1 MEGKRKY
8 FVLVL
13 FLLLA
18 LMIFAFANPI
28 TEDGKD
34 FQDNSNDETEQVEKP
49 EIIVDSEKED
59 NNNNNYVPVVRP
71 VQPMQPVQN
80 ETTTENTQE
89 DEIDTTYE
97 DALAAVEYAEATY
110 KAEDVEKAKELVN
123 KVTDTTKKGELEDR
137 LAEVEA
143 GIEVMELIEELE
155 YQVGK
160 ATEREDIVSA
170 KDYRDENEVA
180 KKLDT
185 LTNEEVKEALKER
198 LDKVNEYLDDETAP
212 VVNIKDKDIFTEDV
226 EITVEDENDVTITL
240 TKDEQAL
247 EDTSKT
253 SGDGIYTLTVIDK
266 SFNETKVTF
275 TVDGTKPVF
284 NGLEDGKHYEE
295 ITIDV
300 EDLTTT
306 GIMISQDYQ
315 PEILIQN
322 GTTIAIE
329 GTFTLTATDEA
340 GNSNTI
346 TVVVDKNAP
355 TIERTS
361 DVEYPT
367 ADEKVTIKD
376 RYLNTVVVEGPEQ
389 EGTYTEFTVDENK
402 ENGTIEFT
410 FTKEGTY
417 KVTATDTIGNVTE
430 ETFTIDK
437 TAPIINGF
445 ETNKYYYNTT
455 IKPELIEANIES
467 YTLNGEEYDGKEIT
481 EDGHYVLVAT
491 DKAGFTTTV
500 KFAID
505 TTAPTITGIDKDFIN
520 KTVTPVIE
528 DENLAYVTINKLPYI
543 PGTPIFLYGKYELVA
558 YDKAGNSTTV
568 KFTLDNIKPKVLLLD
583 RIEYISGKYLPIK
596 PVILEQYI
604 DTIVVKK
611 NGVVIPY
618 EKGQQLTDDATYEIT
633 VTDKAG
639 NTETVTFTMDSVSPT
654 AMVKPAQLGV
664 VSKLD
669 LNNLEVVD
677 SLDDLNFALLNKDI
691 LLTEDAEFFL
701 FKKNKDINV
710 LDKNIPIYKP
720 VAMSE
725 DKVIDEEGEYYL
737 VAYDKAYNVT
747 AIAFTVDRSAPIINA
762 KDGEF
767 YKSLTLNVE
776 DANLSSITVKKKGVS
791 VGAIVENGY
800 VIDKDGTYTITAKD
814 IIGEKELEENY
825 KEHITTVTIHID
837 TKTPTANVVEGGI
850 YKKVTVNVKDEHL
863 KSVTIN
869 GKEYDGKEIDEK
881 GTYKLVAKDKANN
894 KLEVEFEIDP
904 TPITI
909 TGVTNKELYNTDKK
923 VTVTARDEN
932 AKILLNGTETAK
944 EFTVNKEGKHT
955 IKVTDKWGNEES
967 VTFTLDKTP
976 ATINNP
982 FDGLNVEVGAAKDS
996 SKEVEALVEDNHD
1009 ADRYLKPTVKHSVKG
1024 NMGELSSIPTTADYV
1039 GEYTLTY
1046 NTKDAAGNI
1055 SETLEV
1061 KVSVVIKDYVVKFVD
1076 VDNNNFKYTYGDAIS
1091 PYKVT
1096 IYSAA
1101 LGKNVDYEAKDVTFS
1116 VEGNK
1121 TLKYVGTYKVTATVN
1136 GTKFPGVTAES
1147 QVFTIVQ
1154 KEVEVAFTKTNGTTT
1169 LDQYEYDGKK
1179 DPFTATITSGLIN
1192 DDTAT
1197 VEVTYDTTT
1206 FDAGSQYT
1214 ATANIIDNNN
1224 YKVKNADYNFKVTKA
1239 TATVVINSKDDIQ
1252 ITNNEGKEIEESVKI
1267 NTITDVATGT
1277 AKGGIAYGKY
1287 EIKQEKKY
1295 NVGFTIIDV
1304 VSTNT
1309 NNVTI
1314 ETVPTKGV
1322 ESLDNITQ
1330 SLNNI
1335 KSSIE
1340 SNSVYK
1346 IIKRLAPELSITL
1359 EEDVTDNLNKK
1370 IVEVET
1376 KGYSKLFVD
1385 TPIEV
1390 K

>member
-1 MEGKRKY
+1 MESKRKY

-28 TEDGKD
+28 VEETTDFKDSDNKTE
-34 FQDNSNDETEQVEKP
+34 EVEKP
-49 EIIVDSEKED
+49 EVIIDTDKED
-59 NNNNNYVPVVRP
+59 NNNYVPVVRP
-71 VQPMQPVQN
+71 VQPVQKE
-80 ETTTENTQE
+80 ETTEEKE

-110 KAEDVEKAKELVN
+110 KVEDVEKAKELVN

-143 GIEVMELIEELE
+143 GIEVMELIKELE
-155 YQVGK
+155 YQVAK
-160 ATEREDIVSA
+160 AKERKDIVSA
-170 KDYRDENEVA
+170 KDYRDEKEVA
-180 KKLDT
+180 KKLEA
-185 LTNEEVKEALKER
+185 LTNEEVKEALQER
-198 LDKVNEYLDDETAP
+198 LDKVNKYLDDETAP
-212 VVNIKDKDIFTEDV
+212 KVNINDKDVFTEDV

-361 DVEYPT
+361 EVEYPT

-455 IKPELIEANIES
+455 IKPELIEANIAS
-467 YTLNGEEYDGKEIT
+467 YTLNGKEYDGKEIT

-639 NTETVTFTMDSVSPT
+639 NTETVTFTMDSVSPA

-664 VSKLD
+664 VSELD
-669 LNNLEVVD
+669 LNNKTIIED
-677 SLDDLNFALLNKDI
+677 FDDLLSVIQNPELLNKDI
-691 LLTEDAEFFL
+691 LLSEDAEFFL
-701 FKKNKDINV
+701 FKKSKNITI

-720 VAMSE
+720 VAMPE

-747 AIAFTVDRSAPIINA
+747 AIAFTVDRSAPIINGLEEG
-762 KDGEF
+762 KV
-767 YKSLTLNVE
+767 YYNKPVT
-776 DANLSSITVKKKGVS
+776 ITVTE
-791 VGAIVENGY
+791 ANPY
-800 VIDKDGTYTITAKD
+800 LNM
-814 IIGEKELEENY
+814 IGQDA
-825 KEHITTVTIHID
+825 TVTVS
-837 TKTPTANVVEGGI
+837 KTGI
-850 YKKVTVNVKDEHL
+850 LSK
-863 KSVTIN
+863 
-869 GKEYDGKEIDEK
+869 
-881 GTYKLVAKDKANN
+881 TYKAN
-894 KLEVEFEIDP
+894 E
-904 TPITI
+904 
-909 TGVTNKELYNTDKK
+909 
-923 VTVTARDEN
+923 
-932 AKILLNGTETAK
+932 
-944 EFTVNKEGKHT
+944 
-955 IKVTDKWGNEES
+955 
-967 VTFTLDKTP
+967 TFTLDKDGEYTIKAKDIAKNETEEIKFIIDQNP
-976 ATINNP
+976 ATISVK
-982 FDGLNVEVGAAKDS
+982 FDGKTEAKPYEEVQQNTSINITATVTDANPSTDESTLNPVIYKYNNTTEKYDIVDTLSTENNEVQYKLVYTYTDAADNTATKAI
-996 SKEVEALVEDNHD
+996 EVKVVNISYSVKFD
-1009 ADRYLKPTVKHSVKG
+1009 AESYTGTFNGNKHSVPEKATFY
-1024 NMGELSSIPTTADYV
+1024 M
-1039 GEYTLTY
+1039 
-1046 NTKDAAGNI
+1046 TKD
-1055 SETLEV
+1055 TV
-1061 KVSVVIKDYVVKFVD
+1061 TTKVENAEIVYTANADMVNVG
-1076 VDNNNFKYTYGDAIS
+1076 KYTI
-1091 PYKVT
+1091 
-1096 IYSAA
+1096 
-1101 LGKNVDYEAKDVTFS
+1101 
-1116 VEGNK
+1116 
-1121 TLKYVGTYKVTATVN
+1121 TATV
-1136 GTKFPGVTAES
+1136 
-1147 QVFTIVQ
+1147 
-1154 KEVEVAFTKTNGTTT
+1154 
-1169 LDQYEYDGKK
+1169 DGK
-1179 DPFTATITSGLIN
+1179 
-1192 DDTAT
+1192 
-1197 VEVTYDTTT
+1197 
-1206 FDAGSQYT
+1206 YT
-1214 ATANIIDNNN
+1214 ATATYEIEKAELD
-1224 YKVKNADYNFKVTKA
+1224 VVFNADKTISVTFADGTDASNYVTFKYYIKKMYYFMPYYEEASTKPTSGEYYVTVSA
-1239 TATVVINSKDDIQ
+1239 TD
-1252 ITNNEGKEIEESVKI
+1252 
-1267 NTITDVATGT
+1267 
-1277 AKGGIAYGKY
+1277 
-1287 EIKQEKKY
+1287 
-1295 NVGFTIIDV
+1295 
-1304 VSTNT
+1304 
-1309 NNVTI
+1309 NVTI
-1314 ETVPTKGV
+1314 KDAADIDLTWLIDG
-1322 ESLDNITQ
+1322 LRING
-1330 SLNNI
+1330 
-1335 KSSIE
+1335 
-1340 SNSVYK
+1340 K
-1346 IIKRLAPELSITL
+1346 I
-1359 EEDVTDNLNKK
+1359 NK
-1370 IVEVET
+1370 
-1376 KGYSKLFVD
+1376 YN
-1385 TPIEV
+1385 
-1390 K
+1390 

>member
-1 MEGKRKY
+1 MESKRKY

-28 TEDGKD
+28 VEETTDFKDSDNKTE
-34 FQDNSNDETEQVEKP
+34 EVEKP
-49 EIIVDSEKED
+49 EVIIDTDKEE
-59 NNNNNYVPVVRP
+59 NNNYIPVVRP
-71 VQPMQPVQN
+71 VQKE
-80 ETTTENTQE
+80 ETTEEKE

-110 KAEDVEKAKELVN
+110 KVEDVEKAKELVN

-143 GIEVMELIEELE
+143 GIEVMELIKELE
-155 YQVGK
+155 YQVAK
-160 ATEREDIVSA
+160 ATERKDIVSA
-170 KDYRDENEVA
+170 KDYRDEKEVA
-180 KKLDT
+180 KKLEA
-185 LTNEEVKEALKER
+185 LTNEEVKEALQER
-198 LDKVNEYLDDETAP
+198 LDKVNKYLDDETAP
-212 VVNIKDKDIFTEDV
+212 KVNINDKDVFTEDV

-240 TKDEQAL
+240 TKDEQTL
-247 EDTSKT
+247 EETSKT
-253 SGDGIYTLTVIDK
+253 SGDGIYTLTVTDK

-367 ADEKVTIKD
+367 EDQKVTIKD

-455 IKPELIEANIES
+455 IKPELIETNIAS

-491 DKAGFTTTV
+491 DKAGFKTTI

-520 KTVTPVIE
+520 KTVTPIIE

-618 EKGQQLTDDATYEIT
+618 EKGQQLTDDAKYEIT

-639 NTETVTFTMDSVSPT
+639 NSETVEFTMDSVSPT

-664 VSKLD
+664 VSELD

-677 SLDDLNFALLNKDI
+677 SLDDLNLALLNKDI
-691 LLTEDAEFFL
+691 LLTEDAEFIL
-701 FKKNKDINV
+701 LKKSKDINI

-720 VAMSE
+720 LEMPA
-725 DKVIDEEGEYYL
+725 DKKISEEGEYVL
-737 VAYDKAYNVT
+737 IAYDKAYNLT
-747 AIAFTVDRSAPIINA
+747 AIQFTVDRSAPQIKGLESGKEYYNNNVTITVEEANPYKLLGQDVTVTVTKKNGLPKTYKANETFTLDKDGVYTIKA
-762 KDGEF
+762 KDIAGNETEEITF
-767 YKSLTLNVE
+767 TIDKTAPVINVDINEEVLQSETELNVVATVE
-776 DANLSSITVKKKGVS
+776 EANLTTDTNEVNPDVYVKNETTGEYDLVEENASTIDVSANKKEYKLVYTYTDKAGNTTTKEKYTKVVNIAYDLRFAQESYKAQFTGSKHDIPTAKYYMTKDGVESEVETTIEYTVSEDMINV
-791 VGAIVENGY
+791 
-800 VIDKDGTYTITAKD
+800 GTYTITATANGKTATATYE
-814 IIGEKELEENY
+814 IEKAELDVVFNDDKTISVTFADGTDASNY
-825 KEHITTVTIHID
+825 VTIKYYAWGKKQGSLFGRPIEYD
-837 TKTPTANVVEGGI
+837 AIVEVSEAPTNKM
-850 YKKVTVNVKDEHL
+850 YYVTVSATDNVKIKDAADIDL
-863 KSVTIN
+863 TRLIDGLRIN
-869 GKEYDGKEIDEK
+869 GKYHI
-881 GTYKLVAKDKANN
+881 
-894 KLEVEFEIDP
+894 
-904 TPITI
+904 
-909 TGVTNKELYNTDKK
+909 YN
-923 VTVTARDEN
+923 
-932 AKILLNGTETAK
+932 
-944 EFTVNKEGKHT
+944 
-955 IKVTDKWGNEES
+955 
-967 VTFTLDKTP
+967 
-976 ATINNP
+976 
-982 FDGLNVEVGAAKDS
+982 
-996 SKEVEALVEDNHD
+996 
-1009 ADRYLKPTVKHSVKG
+1009 
-1024 NMGELSSIPTTADYV
+1024 
-1039 GEYTLTY
+1039 
-1046 NTKDAAGNI
+1046 
-1055 SETLEV
+1055 
-1061 KVSVVIKDYVVKFVD
+1061 
-1076 VDNNNFKYTYGDAIS
+1076 
-1091 PYKVT
+1091 
-1096 IYSAA
+1096 
-1101 LGKNVDYEAKDVTFS
+1101 
-1116 VEGNK
+1116 
-1121 TLKYVGTYKVTATVN
+1121 
-1136 GTKFPGVTAES
+1136 
-1147 QVFTIVQ
+1147 
-1154 KEVEVAFTKTNGTTT
+1154 
-1169 LDQYEYDGKK
+1169 
-1179 DPFTATITSGLIN
+1179 
-1192 DDTAT
+1192 
-1197 VEVTYDTTT
+1197 
-1206 FDAGSQYT
+1206 
-1214 ATANIIDNNN
+1214 
-1224 YKVKNADYNFKVTKA
+1224 
-1239 TATVVINSKDDIQ
+1239 
-1252 ITNNEGKEIEESVKI
+1252 
-1267 NTITDVATGT
+1267 
-1277 AKGGIAYGKY
+1277 
-1287 EIKQEKKY
+1287 
-1295 NVGFTIIDV
+1295 
-1304 VSTNT
+1304 
-1309 NNVTI
+1309 
-1314 ETVPTKGV
+1314 
-1322 ESLDNITQ
+1322 
-1330 SLNNI
+1330 
-1335 KSSIE
+1335 
-1340 SNSVYK
+1340 
-1346 IIKRLAPELSITL
+1346 
-1359 EEDVTDNLNKK
+1359 
-1370 IVEVET
+1370 
-1376 KGYSKLFVD
+1376 
-1385 TPIEV
+1385 
-1390 K
+1390 

>member
-1 MEGKRKY
+1 MESKRKY

-28 TEDGKD
+28 VEETTDFKDSDNKTE
-34 FQDNSNDETEQVEKP
+34 EVEKP
-49 EIIVDSEKED
+49 EVIIDTDKED
-59 NNNNNYVPVVRP
+59 NNNYVPVVRP
-71 VQPMQPVQN
+71 VQPVQKE
-80 ETTTENTQE
+80 ETTEEKE

-110 KAEDVEKAKELVN
+110 KVEDVEKAKELVN

-143 GIEVMELIEELE
+143 GIEVMELIKELE
-155 YQVGK
+155 YQVAK
-160 ATEREDIVSA
+160 AKERKDIVSA
-170 KDYRDENEVA
+170 KDYRDEKEVA
-180 KKLDT
+180 KKLEA
-185 LTNEEVKEALKER
+185 LTNEEVKEALQER
-198 LDKVNEYLDDETAP
+198 LDKVNKYLDDETAP
-212 VVNIKDKDIFTEDV
+212 KVNINDKDVFTEDV

-367 ADEKVTIKD
+367 ADQKVTIKD

-528 DENLAYVTINKLPYI
+528 DENFAYATINKLPYI

-558 YDKAGNSTTV
+558 YDKAGNSTKV
-568 KFTLDNIKPKVLLLD
+568 NFTIDNIKPKILLLD

-639 NTETVTFTMDSVSPT
+639 NTETVEFTMDSVSP
-654 AMVKPAQLGV
+654 AAVVKPAQLGV
-664 VSKLD
+664 VSELD
-669 LNNLEVVD
+669 LNDKTIVKD
-677 SLDDLNFALLNKDI
+677 FDDLLSVIQNPELLNKDI
-691 LLTEDAEFFL
+691 LLSEDAEFFL
-701 FKKNKDINV
+701 FKKSKNITI

-720 VAMSE
+720 VAMPE

-747 AIAFTVDRSAPIINA
+747 AIAFTVDRSAPIINGLEEGKVYYNKPVTITVTEANPYLNKIGQDVTVTVTKKGDILPKTYKYKANETFTLSEDGEYTIKA
-762 KDGEF
+762 KDIAKNETEEIKFIIDQTPATISVKFDGVNEAKA
-767 YKSLTLNVE
+767 YEEVQESTTNLNITATVT
-776 DANLSSITVKKKGVS
+776 DANPSSESNIIIPIVYIYDEIEGKYVKLDSSASTLPINYRGTQYKLVYTYTDAAGNTATKEIEVKVVNISYSVKFDAESYTGTFNGNKHSVPEKATFYMTKDGVTS
-791 VGAIVENGY
+791 E
-800 VIDKDGTYTITAKD
+800 VIDAKIVYTANTDMINVGTYTITA
-814 IIGEKELEENY
+814 
-825 KEHITTVTIHID
+825 TVD
-837 TKTPTANVVEGGI
+837 
-850 YKKVTVNVKDEHL
+850 
-863 KSVTIN
+863 
-869 GKEYDGKEIDEK
+869 
-881 GTYKLVAKDKANN
+881 DK
-894 KLEVEFEIDP
+894 
-904 TPITI
+904 
-909 TGVTNKELYNTDKK
+909 
-923 VTVTARDEN
+923 
-932 AKILLNGTETAK
+932 
-944 EFTVNKEGKHT
+944 
-955 IKVTDKWGNEES
+955 
-967 VTFTLDKTP
+967 
-976 ATINNP
+976 
-982 FDGLNVEVGAAKDS
+982 
-996 SKEVEALVEDNHD
+996 
-1009 ADRYLKPTVKHSVKG
+1009 
-1024 NMGELSSIPTTADYV
+1024 
-1039 GEYTLTY
+1039 
-1046 NTKDAAGNI
+1046 
-1055 SETLEV
+1055 
-1061 KVSVVIKDYVVKFVD
+1061 
-1076 VDNNNFKYTYGDAIS
+1076 
-1091 PYKVT
+1091 
-1096 IYSAA
+1096 
-1101 LGKNVDYEAKDVTFS
+1101 
-1116 VEGNK
+1116 
-1121 TLKYVGTYKVTATVN
+1121 
-1136 GTKFPGVTAES
+1136 
-1147 QVFTIVQ
+1147 
-1154 KEVEVAFTKTNGTTT
+1154 
-1169 LDQYEYDGKK
+1169 
-1179 DPFTATITSGLIN
+1179 
-1192 DDTAT
+1192 
-1197 VEVTYDTTT
+1197 
-1206 FDAGSQYT
+1206 YT
-1214 ATANIIDNNN
+1214 ATATYKITTGKVNIEFPTEFKKGTSVADVKATFNDITSTDAKSFVEVKL
-1224 YKVKNADYNFKVTKA
+1224 YKITKEKYGFVITKEEVTEITESGKYYFVVTK
-1239 TATVVINSKDDIQ
+1239 KD
-1252 ITNNEGKEIEESVKI
+1252 
-1267 NTITDVATGT
+1267 
-1277 AKGGIAYGKY
+1277 
-1287 EIKQEKKY
+1287 
-1295 NVGFTIIDV
+1295 
-1304 VSTNT
+1304 
-1309 NNVTI
+1309 
-1314 ETVPTKGV
+1314 
-1322 ESLDNITQ
+1322 
-1330 SLNNI
+1330 
-1335 KSSIE
+1335 
-1340 SNSVYK
+1340 
-1346 IIKRLAPELSITL
+1346 ELSINYTINGTALGLGISL
-1359 EEDVTDNLNKK
+1359 ESEKQTVT
-1370 IVEVET
+1370 
-1376 KGYSKLFVD
+1376 
-1385 TPIEV
+1385 V

>member
-1 MEGKRKY
+1 MESKRKY

-110 KAEDVEKAKELVN
+110 KVEDVEKAKELVN

-143 GIEVMELIEELE
+143 GIEVMELIKELE
-155 YQVGK
+155 YQVAK
-160 ATEREDIVSA
+160 AKERKDIVSA
-170 KDYRDENEVA
+170 KDYRDEKEVA
-180 KKLDT
+180 KKLEA
-185 LTNEEVKEALKER
+185 LTNEEVKEALQER
-198 LDKVNEYLDDETAP
+198 LDKVNKYLDDETAP
-212 VVNIKDKDIFTEDV
+212 KVNINDKDVFTEDV

-300 EDLTTT
+300 EDLTNT

-455 IKPELIEANIES
+455 IKPELIEANIAS

-528 DENLAYVTINKLPYI
+528 DENLAYATINKLPYI

-604 DTIVVKK
+604 DQIIVKK

-654 AMVKPAQLGV
+654 AIVKPAQLGV
-664 VSKLD
+664 VSELD
-669 LNNLEVVD
+669 LNNKTIIED
-677 SLDDLNFALLNKDI
+677 FDDLLSVIQNPELLNKDI
-691 LLTEDAEFFL
+691 LLSEDAEFFL
-701 FKKNKDINV
+701 FKKSKNITI

-720 VAMSE
+720 VAMPE

-747 AIAFTVDRSAPIINA
+747 AIAFTVDRSAPIINGLEDGKVYYNKPVTITVTEANPYLNKIGKDVTVTVTKTGDILPKTYKANETFTLDKDGVYTIKA
-762 KDGEF
+762 KDIAGNETAEITFVIDQTDPVINIEINGELQRSENP
-767 YKSLTLNVE
+767 YTDIIATVTEDNPTTDTNIKPDVYVKNGDTYDLVEKEATTLNIDVNNGTQYKLVYTYTDKANNTTTKEVYTTVVNVRHEVRFNKASYEGTYNGQKHSVPQDAYYVE
-776 DANLSSITVKKKGVS
+776 IIDGVETKLNNVTIEYTSNVAMKDA
-791 VGAIVENGY
+791 
-800 VIDKDGTYTITAKD
+800 GTYTITATAGNVSTTATYTINKAVIKVD
-814 IIGEKELEENY
+814 LTQLPEKVTLNQTLDSL
-825 KEHITTVTIHID
+825 KTKITTTHFEGENVEILDCKMYRTTTVSFI
-837 TKTPTANVVEGGI
+837 PTEFVGTTVVD
-850 YKKVTVNVKDEHL
+850 KVTETTKGWLGKQITYNRTYTIYVGLKDGYDKNYTIEGSTNIDL
-863 KSVTIN
+863 TEYNIDFKIN
-869 GKEYDGKEIDEK
+869 G
-881 GTYKLVAKDKANN
+881 
-894 KLEVEFEIDP
+894 
-904 TPITI
+904 
-909 TGVTNKELYNTDKK
+909 
-923 VTVTARDEN
+923 
-932 AKILLNGTETAK
+932 
-944 EFTVNKEGKHT
+944 
-955 IKVTDKWGNEES
+955 
-967 VTFTLDKTP
+967 
-976 ATINNP
+976 
-982 FDGLNVEVGAAKDS
+982 
-996 SKEVEALVEDNHD
+996 
-1009 ADRYLKPTVKHSVKG
+1009 
-1024 NMGELSSIPTTADYV
+1024 
-1039 GEYTLTY
+1039 
-1046 NTKDAAGNI
+1046 
-1055 SETLEV
+1055 
-1061 KVSVVIKDYVVKFVD
+1061 VS
-1076 VDNNNFKYTYGDAIS
+1076 
-1091 PYKVT
+1091 
-1096 IYSAA
+1096 
-1101 LGKNVDYEAKDVTFS
+1101 
-1116 VEGNK
+1116 K
-1121 TLKYVGTYKVTATVN
+1121 TL
-1136 GTKFPGVTAES
+1136 
-1147 QVFTIVQ
+1147 
-1154 KEVEVAFTKTNGTTT
+1154 
-1169 LDQYEYDGKK
+1169 
-1179 DPFTATITSGLIN
+1179 
-1192 DDTAT
+1192 
-1197 VEVTYDTTT
+1197 
-1206 FDAGSQYT
+1206 
-1214 ATANIIDNNN
+1214 
-1224 YKVKNADYNFKVTKA
+1224 
-1239 TATVVINSKDDIQ
+1239 NS
-1252 ITNNEGKEIEESVKI
+1252 
-1267 NTITDVATGT
+1267 
-1277 AKGGIAYGKY
+1277 
-1287 EIKQEKKY
+1287 
-1295 NVGFTIIDV
+1295 
-1304 VSTNT
+1304 
-1309 NNVTI
+1309 
-1314 ETVPTKGV
+1314 
-1322 ESLDNITQ
+1322 
-1330 SLNNI
+1330 
-1335 KSSIE
+1335 
-1340 SNSVYK
+1340 
-1346 IIKRLAPELSITL
+1346 
-1359 EEDVTDNLNKK
+1359 
-1370 IVEVET
+1370 
-1376 KGYSKLFVD
+1376 
-1385 TPIEV
+1385 
-1390 K
+1390 

>member
-1 MEGKRKY
+1 MESKRKY

-28 TEDGKD
+28 VEETTDFKDSDNKTE
-34 FQDNSNDETEQVEKP
+34 EVEKP
-49 EIIVDSEKED
+49 EVIIDTDKED
-59 NNNNNYVPVVRP
+59 NNNYVPVVRP
-71 VQPMQPVQN
+71 VQPVQKE
-80 ETTTENTQE
+80 ETTEEKE

-110 KAEDVEKAKELVN
+110 KVEDVEKAKELVN

-143 GIEVMELIEELE
+143 GIEVMELIKELE
-155 YQVGK
+155 YQVAK
-160 ATEREDIVSA
+160 AKERKDIVSA
-170 KDYRDENEVA
+170 KDYRDEKEVA
-180 KKLDT
+180 KKLEA
-185 LTNEEVKEALKER
+185 LTNEEVKEALQER
-198 LDKVNEYLDDETAP
+198 LDKVNKYLDDETAP
-212 VVNIKDKDIFTEDV
+212 KVNINDKDVFTEDV

-300 EDLTTT
+300 EDLTNT

-455 IKPELIEANIES
+455 IKPELIEANIAS

-720 VAMSE
+720 VAMPE

-747 AIAFTVDRSAPIINA
+747 AIAFTVDRSAPIINGLEEGKVYYNKPVTITVTEANPYLNIIGKDVTVTVTKKGDILPKTYKANETFTLSEDGEYTIKA
-762 KDGEF
+762 KDIAKNETEEIKFIIDQTPATISVKFDGKKEANS
-767 YKSLTLNVE
+767 YEEVQQNTSINITATVTDANPSTDESTLNPVIYKYNNTTE
-776 DANLSSITVKKKGVS
+776 KYDIEVDTLSTENNEVQYKLVYTYTDAADNTATKEIEVKVVNISYSVKFNAETYTGTFNGSKHSIPTDARLYMTKDGVTS
-791 VGAIVENGY
+791 E
-800 VIDKDGTYTITAKD
+800 VIDAKIVYTANTDMINVGTYTITA
-814 IIGEKELEENY
+814 
-825 KEHITTVTIHID
+825 TVD
-837 TKTPTANVVEGGI
+837 
-850 YKKVTVNVKDEHL
+850 
-863 KSVTIN
+863 
-869 GKEYDGKEIDEK
+869 
-881 GTYKLVAKDKANN
+881 DK
-894 KLEVEFEIDP
+894 
-904 TPITI
+904 
-909 TGVTNKELYNTDKK
+909 
-923 VTVTARDEN
+923 
-932 AKILLNGTETAK
+932 
-944 EFTVNKEGKHT
+944 
-955 IKVTDKWGNEES
+955 
-967 VTFTLDKTP
+967 
-976 ATINNP
+976 
-982 FDGLNVEVGAAKDS
+982 
-996 SKEVEALVEDNHD
+996 
-1009 ADRYLKPTVKHSVKG
+1009 
-1024 NMGELSSIPTTADYV
+1024 
-1039 GEYTLTY
+1039 
-1046 NTKDAAGNI
+1046 
-1055 SETLEV
+1055 
-1061 KVSVVIKDYVVKFVD
+1061 
-1076 VDNNNFKYTYGDAIS
+1076 
-1091 PYKVT
+1091 
-1096 IYSAA
+1096 
-1101 LGKNVDYEAKDVTFS
+1101 
-1116 VEGNK
+1116 
-1121 TLKYVGTYKVTATVN
+1121 
-1136 GTKFPGVTAES
+1136 
-1147 QVFTIVQ
+1147 
-1154 KEVEVAFTKTNGTTT
+1154 
-1169 LDQYEYDGKK
+1169 
-1179 DPFTATITSGLIN
+1179 
-1192 DDTAT
+1192 
-1197 VEVTYDTTT
+1197 
-1206 FDAGSQYT
+1206 YT
-1214 ATANIIDNNN
+1214 ATATYKITTGNINVEFPTEFKKGTSVADVKATFNDITSTDAKSFVEVKL
-1224 YKVKNADYNFKVTKA
+1224 YKITKEKYGFVITKEEVTEITESGKYYFVVTK
-1239 TATVVINSKDDIQ
+1239 KD
-1252 ITNNEGKEIEESVKI
+1252 
-1267 NTITDVATGT
+1267 
-1277 AKGGIAYGKY
+1277 
-1287 EIKQEKKY
+1287 
-1295 NVGFTIIDV
+1295 
-1304 VSTNT
+1304 
-1309 NNVTI
+1309 
-1314 ETVPTKGV
+1314 
-1322 ESLDNITQ
+1322 
-1330 SLNNI
+1330 
-1335 KSSIE
+1335 
-1340 SNSVYK
+1340 
-1346 IIKRLAPELSITL
+1346 ELSINYTINGTALGLGISL
-1359 EEDVTDNLNKK
+1359 ESEKQTVT
-1370 IVEVET
+1370 VE
-1376 KGYSKLFVD
+1376 
-1385 TPIEV
+1385 
-1390 K
+1390 

>member
-1 MEGKRKY
+1 MESKRKY

-28 TEDGKD
+28 VEETTDFKDSDNKTE
-34 FQDNSNDETEQVEKP
+34 EVEKP
-49 EIIVDSEKED
+49 EVIIDTDKED
-59 NNNNNYVPVVRP
+59 NNNYVPVVRP
-71 VQPMQPVQN
+71 VQPVQKE
-80 ETTTENTQE
+80 ETTEEKE

-110 KAEDVEKAKELVN
+110 KVEDVEKAKELVN

-143 GIEVMELIEELE
+143 GIEVMELIKELE
-155 YQVGK
+155 YQVAK
-160 ATEREDIVSA
+160 AKERKDIVSA
-170 KDYRDENEVA
+170 KDYRDEKEVA
-180 KKLDT
+180 KKLEA
-185 LTNEEVKEALKER
+185 LTNEEVKEALQER
-198 LDKVNEYLDDETAP
+198 LDKVNKYLDDETAP
-212 VVNIKDKDIFTEDV
+212 KVNINDKDVFTEDV

-300 EDLTTT
+300 EDLTNT

-455 IKPELIEANIES
+455 IKPELIEANIAS

-505 TTAPTITGIDKDFIN
+505 KTAPTITGIDKDFIN

-528 DENLAYVTINKLPYI
+528 DENFAYATINKLPYI

-604 DTIVVKK
+604 DQIIVKK

-618 EKGQQLTDDATYEIT
+618 EKGQELTDDATYEIT
-633 VTDKAG
+633 VIDKAG
-639 NTETVTFTMDSVSPT
+639 NVSETVKFTMDSVSPAAT
-654 AMVKPAQLGV
+654 VKPAQLGV

-669 LNNLEVVD
+669 LNNKTIVED
-677 SLDDLNFALLNKDI
+677 IDDLLSVIKNPELLNKDI
-691 LLTEDAEFFL
+691 LLSEDAEFLL
-701 FKKNKDINV
+701 FKKTREFNI

-720 VAMSE
+720 VAMPE

-747 AIAFTVDRSAPIINA
+747 AISFTVDRAAPVINGLEEGKVYYDKPVTITVTEPNPYLNLIRQDATVTLTKKDSYSKTYKANETFTLDKDGVYTIKA
-762 KDGEF
+762 KDIAGNETAEITFVIDQTAPVINIEINGELQRSENP
-767 YKSLTLNVE
+767 YTDIIATVTEDNPTTDTNIKPDVYVKNGDTYDLVEKEATTLNIDVNNGTQYKLVYTYTDKANNTTTKEVYTTVVNVRHEVRFRNSVE
-776 DANLSSITVKKKGVS
+776 KGYNAETKSYEATYNGQGHAIPHDAYYVEIIDEVETILTNVNITYTSNVTM
-791 VGAIVENGY
+791 
-800 VIDKDGTYTITAKD
+800 KDAGTYTITATVGNVSTTAKYIINKAVIKVDLTQLPEKVTLNQTLDSLETKITTTHFESEDVD
-814 IIGEKELEENY
+814 ILSYSMYRSGLSLGELIPRKTNTVDKVTETTKGLFGEKTTYRFYTIYVGLKDGYDKNY
-825 KEHITTVTIHID
+825 IIEGAINID
-837 TKTPTANVVEGGI
+837 LTDQGVDFK
-850 YKKVTVNVKDEHL
+850 
-863 KSVTIN
+863 IN
-869 GKEYDGKEIDEK
+869 G
-881 GTYKLVAKDKANN
+881 
-894 KLEVEFEIDP
+894 
-904 TPITI
+904 
-909 TGVTNKELYNTDKK
+909 
-923 VTVTARDEN
+923 
-932 AKILLNGTETAK
+932 
-944 EFTVNKEGKHT
+944 
-955 IKVTDKWGNEES
+955 
-967 VTFTLDKTP
+967 
-976 ATINNP
+976 
-982 FDGLNVEVGAAKDS
+982 
-996 SKEVEALVEDNHD
+996 
-1009 ADRYLKPTVKHSVKG
+1009 
-1024 NMGELSSIPTTADYV
+1024 
-1039 GEYTLTY
+1039 
-1046 NTKDAAGNI
+1046 
-1055 SETLEV
+1055 
-1061 KVSVVIKDYVVKFVD
+1061 VS
-1076 VDNNNFKYTYGDAIS
+1076 
-1091 PYKVT
+1091 
-1096 IYSAA
+1096 
-1101 LGKNVDYEAKDVTFS
+1101 
-1116 VEGNK
+1116 K
-1121 TLKYVGTYKVTATVN
+1121 TL
-1136 GTKFPGVTAES
+1136 
-1147 QVFTIVQ
+1147 
-1154 KEVEVAFTKTNGTTT
+1154 
-1169 LDQYEYDGKK
+1169 
-1179 DPFTATITSGLIN
+1179 
-1192 DDTAT
+1192 
-1197 VEVTYDTTT
+1197 
-1206 FDAGSQYT
+1206 
-1214 ATANIIDNNN
+1214 
-1224 YKVKNADYNFKVTKA
+1224 
-1239 TATVVINSKDDIQ
+1239 NS
-1252 ITNNEGKEIEESVKI
+1252 
-1267 NTITDVATGT
+1267 
-1277 AKGGIAYGKY
+1277 
-1287 EIKQEKKY
+1287 
-1295 NVGFTIIDV
+1295 
-1304 VSTNT
+1304 
-1309 NNVTI
+1309 
-1314 ETVPTKGV
+1314 
-1322 ESLDNITQ
+1322 
-1330 SLNNI
+1330 
-1335 KSSIE
+1335 
-1340 SNSVYK
+1340 
-1346 IIKRLAPELSITL
+1346 
-1359 EEDVTDNLNKK
+1359 
-1370 IVEVET
+1370 
-1376 KGYSKLFVD
+1376 
-1385 TPIEV
+1385 
-1390 K
+1390 

>member
-1 MEGKRKY
+1 MESKRKY

-28 TEDGKD
+28 VEETTDFKDSDNKTE
-34 FQDNSNDETEQVEKP
+34 EVEKP
-49 EIIVDSEKED
+49 EVIIDTDKED
-59 NNNNNYVPVVRP
+59 NNNYVPVVRP
-71 VQPMQPVQN
+71 VQPVQKE
-80 ETTTENTQE
+80 ETTEEKE

-110 KAEDVEKAKELVN
+110 KVEDVEKAKELVN

-143 GIEVMELIEELE
+143 GIEVMELIKELE
-155 YQVGK
+155 YQVAK
-160 ATEREDIVSA
+160 AKERKDIISA
-170 KDYRDENEVA
+170 KDYRDEKEVA
-180 KKLDT
+180 KKLEA
-185 LTNEEVKEALKER
+185 LTNEEVKEALQER
-198 LDKVNEYLDDETAP
+198 LDKVNKYLDDETAP
-212 VVNIKDKDIFTEDV
+212 KVNINDKDVFTEDV

-300 EDLTTT
+300 EDLTNT

-455 IKPELIEANIES
+455 IKPELIETNIAS

-528 DENLAYVTINKLPYI
+528 DENFAYATINKLPYI

-669 LNNLEVVD
+669 LNDKTIVED
-677 SLDDLNFALLNKDI
+677 FDDLLSVIQNPELLNKDI
-691 LLTEDAEFFL
+691 LLSEDAEFFL
-701 FKKNKDINV
+701 FKKSKNITI

-720 VAMSE
+720 VAMPE

-747 AIAFTVDRSAPIINA
+747 AIAFTVDRSAPIINGLEEGKVYYNKPVTITVTEANPYLNIIGQDATVTVTKKGDILPKTYKANETFTLSEDGEYTIKA
-762 KDGEF
+762 KDIAKNETEEIKFIIDQTPATISVKFDGVNEAKA
-767 YKSLTLNVE
+767 YEEVQESTTNLNITATVT
-776 DANLSSITVKKKGVS
+776 DANPSSESNIIIPIVYIYDEIEGKYVKLDSSASTLPINYRGTQYKLVYTYTDAAGNTATKEIEVKVVNISYSVKFDAESYTGTFNGNKHSVPEKATFYMTKDGVTS
-791 VGAIVENGY
+791 E
-800 VIDKDGTYTITAKD
+800 VIDAKIVYTANTDMINVGTYTITA
-814 IIGEKELEENY
+814 
-825 KEHITTVTIHID
+825 TVD
-837 TKTPTANVVEGGI
+837 
-850 YKKVTVNVKDEHL
+850 
-863 KSVTIN
+863 
-869 GKEYDGKEIDEK
+869 
-881 GTYKLVAKDKANN
+881 DK
-894 KLEVEFEIDP
+894 
-904 TPITI
+904 
-909 TGVTNKELYNTDKK
+909 
-923 VTVTARDEN
+923 
-932 AKILLNGTETAK
+932 
-944 EFTVNKEGKHT
+944 
-955 IKVTDKWGNEES
+955 
-967 VTFTLDKTP
+967 
-976 ATINNP
+976 
-982 FDGLNVEVGAAKDS
+982 
-996 SKEVEALVEDNHD
+996 
-1009 ADRYLKPTVKHSVKG
+1009 
-1024 NMGELSSIPTTADYV
+1024 
-1039 GEYTLTY
+1039 
-1046 NTKDAAGNI
+1046 
-1055 SETLEV
+1055 
-1061 KVSVVIKDYVVKFVD
+1061 
-1076 VDNNNFKYTYGDAIS
+1076 
-1091 PYKVT
+1091 
-1096 IYSAA
+1096 
-1101 LGKNVDYEAKDVTFS
+1101 
-1116 VEGNK
+1116 
-1121 TLKYVGTYKVTATVN
+1121 
-1136 GTKFPGVTAES
+1136 
-1147 QVFTIVQ
+1147 
-1154 KEVEVAFTKTNGTTT
+1154 
-1169 LDQYEYDGKK
+1169 
-1179 DPFTATITSGLIN
+1179 
-1192 DDTAT
+1192 
-1197 VEVTYDTTT
+1197 
-1206 FDAGSQYT
+1206 YT
-1214 ATANIIDNNN
+1214 ATATYKITTGKVNIEFPTEFKKGTSVADVKATFNDITSTDAKSFVEVKL
-1224 YKVKNADYNFKVTKA
+1224 YKITKEKYGFVITKEEVTEITESGKYYFVVTK
-1239 TATVVINSKDDIQ
+1239 KD
-1252 ITNNEGKEIEESVKI
+1252 
-1267 NTITDVATGT
+1267 
-1277 AKGGIAYGKY
+1277 
-1287 EIKQEKKY
+1287 
-1295 NVGFTIIDV
+1295 
-1304 VSTNT
+1304 
-1309 NNVTI
+1309 
-1314 ETVPTKGV
+1314 
-1322 ESLDNITQ
+1322 
-1330 SLNNI
+1330 
-1335 KSSIE
+1335 
-1340 SNSVYK
+1340 
-1346 IIKRLAPELSITL
+1346 ELSINYTINGTALGLGISL
-1359 EEDVTDNLNKK
+1359 ESEKQTVT
-1370 IVEVET
+1370 VE
-1376 KGYSKLFVD
+1376 
-1385 TPIEV
+1385 
-1390 K
+1390 